1 MIAVTTPIRRM
12 RVEPLSARAELRSV
26 ARAAMAI
33 VTVAL
38 MYLITNS
45 PAFRDPG
52 TANRNLL
59 PFQVLVR
66 DRPPTEQRMFRE
78 LQEGLLEAETRR
90 SSTGAWPAVPVLADE
105 GIPPFALDPTVKGT
119 RYDWSLTQ
127 DGPIVNYLGI
137 PRQSNAP
144 AWLVVIREPEPGVP
158 PDQTFEDEEHH
169 RLITGVMLHVS
180 TWTRTDTPLATRIT
194 RSPQTDGWTQLYA
207 VSPSTVRHPP
217 R

>member
-1 MIAVTTPIRRM
+1 MIAAATPIRRM
-12 RVEPLSARAELRSV
+12 RVEPLSAHAELRSV
-26 ARAAMAI
+26 ARTAMAI

-45 PAFRDPG
+45 ATFRDPG

-66 DRPPTEQRMFRE
+66 DRPPIEQRMFRE

-90 SSTGAWPAVPVLADE
+90 TMTGTWPAVSALAAD
-105 GIPPFALDPTVKGT
+105 GVPPFALDPTARGG
-119 RYDWSLTQ
+119 RYDWSLVQ
-127 DGPIVNYLGI
+127 SGALVNYLGI
-137 PRQSNAP
+137 PRESSAP
-144 AWLVVIREPEPGVP
+144 AWLVVIQEPEPGVP
-158 PDQTFEDEEHH
+158 PDQTYEDEEHH

-180 TWTRTDTPLATRIT
+180 TWARADSGVATRIT
-194 RSPQTDGWTQLYA
+194 RSPQTEGWTQLYA
-207 VSPSTVRHPP
+207 VGPSAIRHPP

>member
-1 MIAVTTPIRRM
+1 MIAATTSVRRIN
-12 RVEPLSARAELRSV
+12 VEPLSARAELRSV

-33 VTVAL
+33 LTVAMLYL
-38 MYLITNS
+38 MTTS
-45 PAFRDPG
+45 AAVRESA

-59 PFQVLVR
+59 PFQALVR

-78 LQEGLLEAETRR
+78 LQEGLLEAEMRR
-90 SSTGAWPAVPVLADE
+90 SMTGMWPAVPALAAD
-105 GIPPFALDPTVKGT
+105 GVPPFALDPTAKGGP
-119 RYDWSLTQ
+119 YDWSLIQ
-127 DGPIVNYLGI
+127 NGAIVNYLGI
-137 PRQSNAP
+137 PRQSDAP

-169 RLITGVMLHVS
+169 RLITGAMLHVS
-180 TWTRTDTPLATRIT
+180 TWTRADSRVPARIS
-194 RSPQTDGWTQLYA
+194 RSPQTEGWTQLYA